1 MNNSGLWTIKT
12 FSCNSAEPCVSSV
25 ATGRPYKSSR
35 PTHRFT
41 SPPGQPRRMRKKA
54 LARWCREEAKR
65 GRGKWSASES
75 DREKRWNSE
84 NKQQLRWKWKA
95 EGAERLRVLLHA
107 QDFSAARRTFRG
119 RSRSVIDCNFDR
131 RRTRARGRRRR
142 SRQFRWRQ
150 KTAAAARKG
159 ERTIVSSLAA
169 ASVRANE

>member
-1 MNNSGLWTIKT
+1 M
-12 FSCNSAEPCVSSV
+12 SSV
-25 ATGRPYKSSR
+25 ATGRSYKSSR

-54 LARWCREEAKR
+54 LARCREEARR
-65 GRGKWSASES
+65 GIWSSSES

-131 RRTRARGRRRR
+131 RRTRARRRRR

-159 ERTIVSSLAA
+159 ERTDHCLVVGGGVGQS
-169 ASVRANE
+169 